1 MDASNIATIVISLIA
16 SATAVWTN
24 KNANKAATQNAK
36 VNVEAEAYNRA
47 RKYDTDTIAH
57 QGDEIKELREAN
69 AKLEEEVRTSKARFE
84 EESAKMRKRIDD
96 LERQLRGGTRDY
108 HAEGPEAE

>member
-16 SATAVWTN
+16 SITAVATN
-24 KNANKAATQNAK
+24 RAANKAASENAR

-57 QGDEIKELREAN
+57 QGDEIKELRATVEKQN
-69 AKLEEEVRTSKARFE
+69 EEIITSKKRFE
-84 EESAKMRKRIDD
+84 EENSKLRKRIED
-96 LERQLRGGTRDY
+96 LENELHTLHNGG
-108 HAEGPEAE
+108 GNV